1 MTLGLYNTFRQ
12 WCCALPGG
20 TVGITVALLLSWA
33 VVHSLPRE
41 EGIVELE
48 FNIVFCG
55 LGG

>member
-1 MTLGLYNTFRQ
+1 M
-12 WCCALPGG
+12 
-20 TVGITVALLLSWA
+20 GITVALLSSWA

-41 EGIVELE
+41 EGIMELE